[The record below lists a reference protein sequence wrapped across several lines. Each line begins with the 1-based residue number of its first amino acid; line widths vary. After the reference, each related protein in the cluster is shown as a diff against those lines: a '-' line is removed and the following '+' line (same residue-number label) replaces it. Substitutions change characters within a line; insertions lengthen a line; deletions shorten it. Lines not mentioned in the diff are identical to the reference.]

1 MERSE
6 SDFGAFV
13 DLYYEVGEVEESRLS
28 ASVPGLTASLA
39 RASEKSREAFSESE
53 NEAQAWLEE
62 TRSGARSQ
70 DKECV
75 TCGRGPPLED
85 NHLAGKRHGDLTVP
99 MCLADHRR
107 FTAGQRLW
115 DPRYHSSERTAEL
128 DESLLPGVSM
138 TCCYSVA
145 RHAPD
150 STALAYLSLA
160 DSLREQYTLAAGRSV

>member
-1 MERSE
+1 M
-6 SDFGAFV
+6 
-13 DLYYEVGEVEESRLS
+13 S

-128 DESLLPGVSM
+128 DESLLLRGLHDLLLLR
-138 TCCYSVA
+138 A

-160 DSLREQYTLAAGRSV
+160 DSLREQYALAAGRSV